1 MSKGNKAKGFKER
14 PEVAAERDRELR
26 DLALNGT
33 PCCDWCRRHIH
44 RLHELV
50 ADLKFRYTRLE
61 EEHNH
66 LIESHYR
73 LRDQVNGG
81 GSPLAE
87 VYQRMNPSCPSAP
100 APGEAGPAR
109 DVRSLNEH
117 GRHYESEMG

>member
-81 GSPLAE
+81 GSPLSE
-87 VYQRMNPSCPSAP
+87 VYARMNPVICGDDSGRHQPSCPSAP
-100 APGEAGPAR
+100 APGEAGAAVTA
-109 DVRSLNEH
+109 D
-117 GRHYESEMG
+117 